1 MNLATLG
8 AVMPSVSPVRGGMV
22 PAVELKVSSR
32 SQGDHELVIATGEI
46 DLYTAPRLQSELA
59 AVIASAAPAS
69 RVVIDMSGVDFCD
82 STGMNVLLSCLRQ
95 ARERGGELELAA
107 PRPAVRKILSV
118 TGLDAVFTVADLRLS
133 PGGHD
138 YYPFMTSVAVVIP
151 AYNEAVRIGETVTA
165 ALTLP
170 GVDIVVVAS
179 DGSTDA
185 TVRVAR
191 DAGATV
197 WRTRRNQGKAA
208 AMLAGA
214 EAVRALDQR
223 QQADVPRHLLF
234 LDADLGKT
242 AANAGPLIEPVA
254 AGAADMTIAVFAN
267 RIKLGGHGFVVRLSG
282 AGIRRATGWT
292 PAQPLNGQR
301 CLTRAAFDAARPLA
315 RGFGVETAMTIDLKR
330 KGLRILEV
338 EVDMAHRA
346 TGGDLSAQF
355 HRARQFLD
363 VAQALVSRVAV

>member
-1 MNLATLG
+1 
-8 AVMPSVSPVRGGMV
+8 
-22 PAVELKVSSR
+22 
-32 SQGDHELVIATGEI
+32 
-46 DLYTAPRLQSELA
+46 
-59 AVIASAAPAS
+59 
-69 RVVIDMSGVDFCD
+69 
-82 STGMNVLLSCLRQ
+82 
-95 ARERGGELELAA
+95 
-107 PRPAVRKILSV
+107 
-118 TGLDAVFTVADLRLS
+118 
-133 PGGHD
+133 
-138 YYPFMTSVAVVIP
+138 MTSVAVVIP
-151 AYNEAVRIGETVTA
+151 AYNEAERIGETVAA
-165 ALTLP
+165 ALALP
-170 GVDIVVVAS
+170 GVDAVVVAS

-214 EAVRALDQR
+214 EAVRTLDQWR
-223 QQADVPRHLLF
+223 QADAPRHLLF

-254 AGAADMTIAVFAN
+254 AGEADMTIAVFAN
-267 RIKLGGHGFVVRLSG
+267 RVKLGGHGFVVRLSG

-301 CLTRAAFDAARPLA
+301 CLTRAAFDAACPLA

-330 KGLRILEV
+330 KGLRVLEV

-346 TGGDLSAQF
+346 TGGDLSGQF

-363 VAQALVSRVAV
+363 VARALASRATV